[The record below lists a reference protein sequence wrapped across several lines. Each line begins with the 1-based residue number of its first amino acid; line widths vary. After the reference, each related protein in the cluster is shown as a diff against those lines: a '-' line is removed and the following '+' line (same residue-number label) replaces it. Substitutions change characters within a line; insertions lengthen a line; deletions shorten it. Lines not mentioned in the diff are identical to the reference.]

1 MWVHHLIRHST
12 IYSIFDWEQERL
24 SWDQL
29 GKIRQHGGKERLK
42 ISKIDKFESDLLKT
56 NKGIAPQSRVI
67 LRDVCMVGGKLVAPP
82 CKRL

>member
-1 MWVHHLIRHST
+1 M
-12 IYSIFDWEQERL
+12 

-42 ISKIDKFESDLLKT
+42 ISKIEKFESDLLKT

-67 LRDVCMVGGKLVAPP
+67 LRDVCMVGGKFVPP
-82 CKRL
+82 PQTSVKFRDFVDQYLRSLWTYLL